1 MIMNII
7 INFLKKEYKSII
19 GFSFILYV
27 FYWITFVL
35 TPTIE
40 MSENEKQKIDSLNI
54 LIKEMYAEQ
63 EKLDDKIDNINNEIK
78 DVDNSIDKI
87 KGQKIIIK
95 ETYHEKINRA
105 SNFTEPELDSFF
117 SDRYK

>member
-1 MIMNII
+1 MDKIINII
-7 INFLKKEYKSII
+7 KKEYKTIV
-19 GFSFILYV
+19 GFSFILYL

-35 TPTIE
+35 TPTME
-40 MSENEKQKIDSLNI
+40 MSVDEKQKIDSLNT

-63 EKLDDKIDNINNEIK
+63 EKLDDK
-78 DVDNSIDKI
+78 SIDKI

-95 ETYHEKINRA
+95 EKYHEKINRA

>member
-1 MIMNII
+1 MDKIINII
-7 INFLKKEYKSII
+7 KKEYKTIV
-19 GFSFILYV
+19 GFSFILYL

-35 TPTIE
+35 TPTME
-40 MSENEKQKIDSLNI
+40 MSVDEKQKIDSLNT

-78 DVDNSIDKI
+78 DVDSSIDKI

-95 ETYHEKINRA
+95 EKYHEKINRA